1 MKYIITFIFLFL
13 FVSCEDCIDA
23 HPSTYIDKR
32 CLKIKDDASNKGIE
46 TGVCYKVPKGE
57 LINSSD
63 RPRLDPDHEA
73 CKAIQAE
80 AQKKCDALPPAGPD
94 DIEWLSGSAF
104 YKAGRPI
111 CPPSKK

>member
-1 MKYIITFIFLFL
+1 MKYIITFIFFFL
-13 FVSCEDCIDA
+13 FVSCEDCIKAD
-23 HPSTYIDKR
+23 PSTSIDKR
-32 CLKIKDDASNKGIE
+32 CMKIRAEAHKKGHE
-46 TGVCYKVPKGE
+46 TGVCYKPAEGE
-57 LINSSD
+57 VIISSD

-73 CKAIQAE
+73 CKAIKAE

-104 YKAGRPI
+104 YKSGKPI